1 MALKIVLMNYF
12 KYLIIV
18 VFIFASNYLHA
29 YQAKDEYNMTVAKD
43 GSGDFT
49 KIQEAIYAAKA
60 FPYKRVIIHI
70 KNGIYNEKVHVYSW
84 NTQVSLIGES
94 KENTIIT
101 FDDYFDK
108 INLGRNSTFHT
119 ATVLIEGNDFIAK
132 NLTIKN
138 TSGPVGQAVA
148 LSVKANRSYF
158 ENCWLIGFQDT
169 LYAAGE
175 GFKNYFKN
183 CYIEGS
189 TDFIFGEATVL
200 FERCEIRSK
209 ANSYITAASTPE
221 NQDFGFVF
229 KECKLT
235 ADEDVNSVFLGR
247 PWRKHAKTVFLNCN
261 LGSHIKSEGWH
272 NWSNK
277 EAESASFYAEYE
289 CTGEG
294 YKPENRVKWSYQLN
308 KKQAKKYTIANI
320 LGDNSQPLK
329 FQWYS
334 VFTTVE

>member
-1 MALKIVLMNYF
+1 MNFF
-12 KYLIIV
+12 KYLSIV

-29 YQAKDEYNMTVAKD
+29 YQAKYEYNMTVAKD

-70 KNGIYNEKVHVYSW
+70 KNGVYNEKVHVYSW
-84 NTQVSLIGES
+84 NTKVSLIGES

-138 TSGPVGQAVA
+138 SSGPVGQAVA
-148 LSVKANRSYF
+148 LSVNANRSYF

-175 GFKNYFKN
+175 GFKQYFKN

-221 NQDFGFVF
+221 NQAFGFVF
-229 KECKLT
+229 KDCKLT
-235 ADEDVNSVFLGR
+235 ADANVNDVFLGR
-247 PWRKHAKTVFLNCN
+247 PWRNHAKTVFLNCN
-261 LGSHIKSEGWH
+261 MGSHIKPEGWH

-277 EAESASFYAEYE
+277 DAEVKSFYAEYR
-289 CTGEG
+289 CNGEG
-294 YKPENRVKWSYQLN
+294 YKPEKRVAWSYQL
-308 KKQAKKYTIANI
+308 KKRQAKKYTIDKI
-320 LGDNSQPLK
+320 LNDSSVESN
-329 FQWYS
+329 FQWYANIA
-334 VFTTVE
+334 TTK